1 MHLFLIGAGH
11 VGLVTAVG
19 LARLGHRLTV
29 ADIDQARIDGLREG
43 IAPVYEPGLEE
54 AIRDGLAGGALEFTT
69 DLAPPLGTAFSFA
82 PAPPPPAPAGP
93 PSPPNVRPW

>member
-29 ADIDQARIDGLREG
+29 ADIDEARIADLAKG
-43 IAPVYEPGLEE
+43 IPPVFEPGLEE
-54 AIRDGLAGGALEFTT
+54 AIGRAASAGLLAFTT
-69 DLAPPLGTAFSFA
+69 DLAPPAD
-82 PAPPPPAPAGP
+82 
-93 PSPPNVRPW
+93 

>member
-54 AIRDGLAGGALEFTT
+54 AIRDGLAGGALGFTT
-69 DLAPPLGTAFSFA
+69 NLAPPLGTAFSIVTVST
-82 PAPPPPAPAGP
+82 PTGP
-93 PSPPNVRPW
+93 DGPLSTTNV

>member
-29 ADIDQARIDGLREG
+29 ADIDTARIDGLRDG
-43 IAPVYEPGLEE
+43 IPPVYEPGLED
-54 AIRDGLAGGALEFTT
+54 AIRDALTAGRASLVVIRFY
-69 DLAPPLGTAFSFA
+69 
-82 PAPPPPAPAGP
+82 
-93 PSPPNVRPW
+93 VRKR

>member
-29 ADIDQARIDGLREG
+29 ADIDRARIEALRCG
-43 IAPVYEPGLEE
+43 VAPVY
-54 AIRDGLAGGALEFTT
+54 
-69 DLAPPLGTAFSFA
+69 
-82 PAPPPPAPAGP
+82 
-93 PSPPNVRPW
+93 